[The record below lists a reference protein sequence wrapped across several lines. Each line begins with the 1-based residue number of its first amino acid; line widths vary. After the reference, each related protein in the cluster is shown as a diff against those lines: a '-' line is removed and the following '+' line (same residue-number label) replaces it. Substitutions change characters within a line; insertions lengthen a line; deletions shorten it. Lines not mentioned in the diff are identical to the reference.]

1 MLQYSSEIRVYKKKM
16 DNIKDAVNRAVDE
29 CIQEGRLVEFL
40 EKHRGEIMA
49 NVLTEFNE
57 EVFVRSMKEEGR
69 EEAKLE
75 NAINLLDV
83 LSDEQIA
90 ERIKLP
96 LETVQ
101 QLRKENE

>member
-1 MLQYSSEIRVYKKKM
+1 MLQYSSRVRAYKKKM
-16 DNIKDAVNRAVDE
+16 GNIKDAVNRTVDE

-49 NVLTEFNE
+49 NVLTDFNE
-57 EVFVRSMKEEGR
+57 EAFIKDMKEEGR
-69 EEAKLE
+69 EEAKFE
-75 NAINLLDV
+75 IVINLLDI
-83 LSDEQIA
+83 LSDEEISM
-90 ERIKLP
+90 RIGLP

>member
-1 MLQYSSEIRVYKKKM
+1 
-16 DNIKDAVNRAVDE
+16 
-29 CIQEGRLVEFL
+29 
-40 EKHRGEIMA
+40 MA

-57 EVFVRSMKEEGR
+57 EAFIKDMKEEGR
-69 EEAKLE
+69 EEAKIE
-75 NAINLLDV
+75 NAINLLDI

-90 ERIKLP
+90 EKIKLP

>member
-1 MLQYSSEIRVYKKKM
+1 MLQYSSKERVYKKKM

-57 EVFVRSMKEEGR
+57 EAFIKDMKEE
-69 EEAKLE
+69 AKIE
-75 NAINLLDV
+75 IVINLLDI
-83 LSDEQIA
+83 LSDEQIT

>member
-1 MLQYSSEIRVYKKKM
+1 M
-16 DNIKDAVNRAVDE
+16 DNIRDAVNHAVDE

>member
-1 MLQYSSEIRVYKKKM
+1 MLQYSSKVRVYKKEM
-16 DNIKDAVNRAVDE
+16 GDIKDAVNRAVDE

-75 NAINLLDV
+75 NAINLLDI
-83 LSDEQIA
+83 LSDEEISM
-90 ERIKLP
+90 RIGLP